1 MNKCLQFGSGRTG
14 KLWWEIGRKETEQNL
29 SAIPG
34 SLRTYVSVCQ
44 DHETLGQL
52 QTKMQTEDSLWLYR
66 YSETL
71 FYRESFAITSEACE
85 LLKPMQFGRFSDSK
99 HLMNIDIKYLLAS
112 LRTLVSLKM
121 F

>member
-1 MNKCLQFGSGRTG
+1 M
-14 KLWWEIGRKETEQNL
+14 
-29 SAIPG
+29 
-34 SLRTYVSVCQ
+34 SVCQ

-52 QTKMQTEDSLWLYR
+52 QTKMQTEDSLYR